1 MPPHAA
7 SCAARFCFAV
17 LLGAFCATAAH
28 AQKFDETPRVAII
41 SAFEPE
47 WQAHQR
53 AMDGEPRPHT
63 DNGVTFVTG
72 AIEGREVVLFLSGI
86 GMVNAAMTTQLAI
99 DRFSVSA
106 IVFSG
111 IAGGVDPALGIGDI
125 VVAEEWG
132 SYLHMVLAREG
143 ADGYT
148 LPPFFPHPF
157 PNYGMIFPHPLT
169 VRREGTMEAEE
180 KFWFAADPGLLD
192 DARRAAKGLTL
203 ERCNQDGA
211 CLGTAPQ
218 IIVGG
223 RGVSGSAFVD
233 NAEFRRY
240 VFETFDASLL
250 DMESAAVAQVAY
262 ANAVPFLAIRS
273 LSDLA
278 GGGSAENELPVF
290 FGLAAENAARMVH
303 RVLAAGGS
311 ARE

>member
-1 MPPHAA
+1 MPHRAVSSA
-7 SCAARFCFAV
+7 TRFCLGI
-17 LLGAFCATAAH
+17 LLGAFCASAAQ
-28 AQKFDETPRVAII
+28 AQKFDETPRVAVI
-41 SAFEPE
+41 SAFEAE

-53 AMDGEPRPHT
+53 AMGDDARPHT

-72 AIEGREVVLFLSGI
+72 VIEGRDVVLFLSGV

-99 DRFSVSA
+99 DRFNVSA

-148 LPPFFPHPF
+148 LPPFFPRPF

-169 VRREGTMEAEE
+169 VRREGAVTAEE
-180 KFWFAADPGLLD
+180 KFWFAADAGLLA
-192 DARRAAKGLTL
+192 DARRAGEGLTL
-203 ERCNQDGA
+203 ERCDAAGA
-211 CLGTAPQ
+211 CLGAAPEV
-218 IIVGG
+218 IVGG

-233 NAEFRRY
+233 NAGFRRY

-262 ANAVPFLAIRS
+262 ANAVPFIAIRS

-278 GGGSAENELPVF
+278 GGGAAQNELPVF
-290 FGLAAENAARMVH
+290 FALAAENAARMVH